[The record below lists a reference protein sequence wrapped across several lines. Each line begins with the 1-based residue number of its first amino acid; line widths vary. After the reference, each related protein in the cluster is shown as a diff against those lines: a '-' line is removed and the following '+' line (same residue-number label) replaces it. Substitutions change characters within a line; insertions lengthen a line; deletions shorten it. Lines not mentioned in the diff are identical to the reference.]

1 MRKVLTI
8 AATNLRR
15 TLRERVA
22 LFFLFVF
29 PMILILV
36 LGMAFGGTSE
46 PRVGV
51 VGDRAD
57 PLAAAILDRLGG
69 ADGIATRVV
78 KVEADL
84 ISAVERGELEA
95 GLVIPAGYG
104 TTIRAGGQVELRY
117 VARPG
122 QQANQVQQIV
132 TGVVDQEASRL
143 RAAQFVLAEGAS
155 AGFDD
160 ALGRVD
166 TVAAGAPA
174 IAVAVHTA
182 GAEAFPD
189 TLGRFDVG
197 ASSELLL
204 FLFLTALTS
213 SAALIETRR
222 LGVSR
227 RMLATPTTPATIV
240 AGEAAGR
247 LAVAVLQG
255 ALIMVGSAVIFGV
268 SWGNPFAAALLMVC
282 FALVASGAG
291 LLMGATART
300 PEQSLAIGLLLSLGL
315 AALGGT
321 MMPLDLFPSTMRVIA
336 HLTPHAWAV
345 DGFTE
350 LVRHGGGPVDILPQ
364 LAVLLAAATA
374 LMALAS
380 WRLRRSISG

>member
-1 MRKVLTI
+1 MRKILAI

-29 PMILILV
+29 PMIMILV
-36 LGMAFGGTSE
+36 LGMAFGGASE

-57 PLAAAILDRLGG
+57 PLAAAFLDRLGE
-69 ADGIATRVV
+69 ADGLATRTVV
-78 KVEADL
+78 VEADL

-104 TTIRAGGQVELRY
+104 PTIRAGGQVELRY

-122 QQANQVQQIV
+122 QQANQIQQIV
-132 TGVVDQEASRL
+132 TGVVDEEANRL
-143 RAAQFVLAEGAS
+143 RAARFAMAEGAS
-155 AGFDD
+155 AGLDE

-166 TVAAGAPA
+166 AVAAGGPV
-174 IAVAVHTA
+174 IAVTVHTA
-182 GAEAFPD
+182 GTAAFPD

-255 ALIMVGSAVIFGV
+255 VLIMVGSAVIFGV
-268 SWGNPFAAALLMVC
+268 NWGNPLAATLLMVC

-300 PEQSLAIGLLLSLGL
+300 PQQSLAFGLLLSLGL

-321 MMPLDLFPSTMRVIA
+321 MMPLDLFSSGMRTIA

-350 LVRHGGGPVDILPQ
+350 LVRHSGGPMDILPQ
-364 LAVLLAAATA
+364 LGVLLALAAT
-374 LMALAS
+374 LMTLAS

>member
-1 MRKVLTI
+1 MRKILTI

-15 TLRERVA
+15 TVRERVGV
-22 LFFLFVF
+22 FFLFVF
-29 PMILILV
+29 PMIMILV
-36 LGMAFGGTSE
+36 LGMAFGGASE

-57 PLAAAILDRLGG
+57 PLAGALLDRLGA
-69 ADGIATRVV
+69 ADGIAVHRVR
-78 KVEADL
+78 VESDL
-84 ISAVERGELEA
+84 VAAVERGELEA
-95 GLVIPAGYG
+95 GLVIPARYG
-104 TTIRAGGQVELRY
+104 ATIRSGGQVELRY
-117 VARPG
+117 VARAG

-132 TGVVDQEASRL
+132 TGAVDQEASRL
-143 RAAQFVLAEGAS
+143 RAAQFALAERAS

-166 TVAAGAPA
+166 ALAAEVP
-174 IAVAVHTA
+174 AVAVTVNTA
-182 GAEAFPD
+182 GTAAFPD
-189 TLGRFDVG
+189 ALGRFDVG

-247 LAVAVLQG
+247 LAVAILQG
-255 ALIMVGSAVIFGV
+255 TLIMVGSALIFGV
-268 SWGNPFAAALLMVC
+268 DWGNPVAATLLMVC

-300 PEQSLAIGLLLSLGL
+300 PQQSLAFGLLLSLGL

-321 MMPLDLFPSTMRVIA
+321 MMPLDLFPSTMRAVA

-345 DGFTE
+345 DGFAE
-350 LVRHGGGPVDILPQ
+350 LVRHDGGPVDILPQ
-364 LAVLLAAATA
+364 LGVLLAAAAA